1 MPQVFALVLAGAG
14 LYAGFKWVQRALKS
28 VEEETRRREAELRA
42 AAARAGVAPK
52 DLGTLEY
59 DDKTGVYRP
68 RKNA

>member
-14 LYAGFKWVQRALKS
+14 LYAGFKWVQRALKGA
-28 VEEETRRREAELRA
+28 EAEALRREAELRA

-68 RKNA
+68 RGKA